1 MRRLLLPLVLA
12 ACAPRLPP
20 ATAQRLHD
28 SAAVFAPEGPAS
40 PPGELAALAAVAGA
54 ARVLA
59 LGQPGP
65 GSHELPRLI
74 HRLFRHL
81 SEQSGFT
88 GLALAADGTAAL
100 RLDAYVQG
108 AAQDLDAALLG
119 LGDRDLATVELREL
133 LSWARERNALGGQ
146 PPLRVFGLDPRDPEA
161 AAAIVLAY
169 LERVDPQYVPKARSL
184 LGADS
189 PLGAEAVLARLDEGR
204 AAQVAAGDAR
214 GWALAR
220 QQAELVAQARRMSES
235 WEFEAGEFARA
246 RNVEWALGQLG
257 PQGKLLVWTDNL
269 GVAAQ
274 VPGPAPSMG
283 DFLRQWLG
291 ADYRAIAVTFTTGSL
306 LVPRDA
312 EDVCVAPL
320 EPPRPGS
327 LDAALA
333 GPGLTLVDL
342 RGPADPALRRPQRLR
357 GLSGVRAEDHRLR
370 PAIAFDAILNFPT
383 VGPAAPISAGAHA
396 AVHATG
402 PCYTLHAAPPVP
414 GR

>member
-1 MRRLLLPLVLA
+1 MRRLLLPLALA

-20 ATAQRLHD
+20 ATAQALHD
-28 SAAVFAPEGPAS
+28 RARVFSGDETASA
-40 PPGELAALAAVAGA
+40 PGELAALAALAGP

-65 GSHELPRLI
+65 GSHELPRLL
-74 HRLFRHL
+74 HRLFRHM

-119 LGDRDLATVELREL
+119 LGDRGLATAELRDL
-133 LSWARERNALGGQ
+133 LLWARERNALGQ
-146 PPLRVFGLDPRDPEA
+146 RPPLRVFGLDARDPDT

-169 LERVDPQYVPKARSL
+169 LERTDPQYVPEARSL
-184 LGADS
+184 LAGEHQ
-189 PLGAEAVLARLDEGR
+189 LGIDAVLAHLDQGR
-204 AAQVAAGDAR
+204 AAQVAASDAQS
-214 GWALAR
+214 WALAR

-246 RNVEWALGQLG
+246 HNVEWALTQLG
-257 PQGKLLVWTDNL
+257 PRGKLLVWSDNL

-291 ADYRAIAVTFTTGSL
+291 TDYRAVAVVFTGGAL
-306 LVPRDA
+306 LVARDA
-312 EDVCVAPL
+312 QDLCAAPL
-320 EPPRPGS
+320 PPPRPGS

-342 RGPADPALRRPQRLR
+342 RGTADPALRRPQRLR
-357 GLSGVRAEDHRLR
+357 GFSGAQAEDHRLR
-370 PAIAFDAILNFPT
+370 PAIAFDAILSFSK
-383 VGPAAPISAGAHA
+383 VSPAMPLGAGMHA
-396 AVHATG
+396 AMSPNG
-402 PCYTLHAAPPVP
+402 PCYTLYAP
-414 GR
+414 R